1 MADLARCR
9 PTSGADRSALPSA
22 TSGLQVATAAALFLF
37 FWREWVR
44 IIDPLPLAHDARR
57 TPGLAHHH
65 RDHSSRSAVARSS
78 GPAGIE
84 ADQQLKH
91 CVERLAGYTQRV
103 FAALYQM

>member
-1 MADLARCR
+1 LGEGPQRVR
-9 PTSGADRSALPSA
+9 TRFPTWRFIV
-22 TSGLQVATAAALFLF
+22 GLQVATAALFLS
-37 FWREWVR
+37 FWRDRVR
-44 IIDPLPLAHDARR
+44 TIDPLPLAHDARR

-91 CVERLAGYTQRV
+91 CVERLADYTQRV
-103 FAALYQM
+103 FAALHQM